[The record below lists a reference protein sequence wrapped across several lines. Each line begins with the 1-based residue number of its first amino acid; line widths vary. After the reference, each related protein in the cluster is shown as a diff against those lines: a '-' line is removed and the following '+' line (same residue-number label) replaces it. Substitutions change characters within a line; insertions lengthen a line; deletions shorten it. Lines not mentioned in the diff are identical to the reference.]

1 MHQTVDMHTAIN
13 KINVPDFVRDVRGPH
28 VCVNVSEARS
38 KHYLAHETC
47 DVNRNA
53 TCHCPQTLS
62 NLKT

>member
-28 VCVNVSEARS
+28 ECKGVRS
-38 KHYLAHETC
+38 SKPSTTLHINMRREPKRHMPL
-47 DVNRNA
+47 
-53 TCHCPQTLS
+53 PQTLS